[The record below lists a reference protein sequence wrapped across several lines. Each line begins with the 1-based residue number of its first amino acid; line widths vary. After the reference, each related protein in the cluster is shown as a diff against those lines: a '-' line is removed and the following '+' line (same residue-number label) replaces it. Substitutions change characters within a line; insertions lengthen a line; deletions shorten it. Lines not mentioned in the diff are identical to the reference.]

1 VTRCLFASD
10 LHGHTE
16 RYEKLWAAVQEST
29 PAAVFLGGDLLPS
42 GLMGLV
48 SVDPAHQ
55 DFVNGYLAR
64 GFEKLRMR
72 LGKRYPEVFLI
83 LGNDDGRFEEAAFLD
98 IASTGLWTYAHRRR
112 RKFAQY
118 DIYGYAYVPPT
129 PFLLKDWERYDV
141 SRYVPPGCVS
151 PEDGHRSISRPAN
164 ETRYSTIQKDL
175 EALTGDRSLNDAV
188 FLFHGPPF
196 ETNLDRVSNDGK
208 MIDHVPLDLH
218 VGSIAVR
225 RFIEKRQPLLTLH
238 GHIHE
243 SVRLT
248 GSWRDRI
255 GRTHAFGAAHDGAEL
270 SLVVFEL
277 EDLAGARR
285 ELL

>member
-1 VTRCLFASD
+1 M
-10 LHGHTE
+10 
-16 RYEKLWAAVQEST
+16 

-55 DFVNGYLAR
+55 DFVNDYLAR
-64 GFEKLRMR
+64 GFERLRTR
-72 LGKRYPEVFLI
+72 LGDRYPEVFLI

-98 IASTGLWTYAHRRR
+98 IAATGLWTYAHSRRCR
-112 RKFAQY
+112 LAQY
-118 DIYGYAYVPPT
+118 DVYGYAYVPPT
-129 PFLLKDWERYDV
+129 PFMLKDWERYDV
-141 SRYVPPGCVS
+141 SRFVPPGCVS
-151 PEDGHRSISRPAN
+151 PEDGQRSMALPAN
-164 ETRYSTIQKDL
+164 EIRYSTIQKDL
-175 EALTGDRSLNDAV
+175 EALTGERRLDKAI

-196 ETNLDRVSNDGK
+196 ETSLDRVANDGK

-225 RFIEKRQPLLTLH
+225 RFIEKHQPLLTLH

-255 GRTHAFGAAHDGAEL
+255 GRTHAFGAAHDGTEL
-270 SLVVFEL
+270 SLVVFDL